1 VFLDLLAGG
10 GLVAAGYL
18 AGYLTA
24 RAIRQRSA
32 GQEDCTCGHPV
43 SAHDQS
49 GCTDQ
54 ARRESKWDDIGVPIG
69 WQYVPCPCVRYVA
82 PGVSYVPEID
92 GPPRGGRASNS
103 GLEGP
108 VQ

>member
-24 RAIRQRSA
+24 RVTRRRSA
-32 GQEDCTCGHPV
+32 LGQEDCTCGHPISV
-43 SAHDQS
+43 HDQS
-49 GCTDQ
+49 GCTEQ
-54 ARRESKWDDIGVPIG
+54 VKRPTKANPLG
-69 WQYVPCPCVRYVA
+69 WSYAPCPCVRYVG

-92 GPPRGGRASNS
+92 GPPRGGRPANS
-103 GLEGP
+103 GS
-108 VQ
+108 